1 MLTILDHIPPGLLEC
16 EASELAEVLHG
27 PTLIHLPGR
36 RQPPLFVSVL
46 LHGDEDTG
54 WLAVRRLLRETVEGE
69 LPRALSLFI
78 GNVQAARS
86 RQRFLP
92 GQSDYNRVWTTAD
105 AAPSSPEQA
114 MAQSVW
120 RAMHERG
127 VFASVDVHN
136 NTGLNPHYA
145 CVRRLDHRFLQLATL
160 FSRTVVYF
168 TKPAGVQV
176 DAFAALC
183 PAVTVECGQP
193 GHAYGVEHTA
203 EYLKACLSLAAIPTH
218 PVPAHDL
225 DLYHSV
231 AIVQVPREASFAF
244 DSDAVDIRLAPDLDT
259 LNFRE
264 LPVDT
269 LLGRVRPGSR
279 ARLAVIDERGADA
292 AARYLR
298 VVGDEIRT
306 AVPVIPAMFT
316 RSARAIRQDCL
327 GYFMERPIYPP
338 PDSVSGPSR

>member
-1 MLTILDHIPPGLLEC
+1 MLTILDRIPRGLLER
-16 EASELAEVLHG
+16 EASELADVLHG
-27 PTLIHLPGR
+27 PVLIHLSGR

-54 WLAVRRLLRETVEGE
+54 WLAMRRLLRDISDHE
-69 LPRALSLFI
+69 LPRALSLLI

-105 AAPSSPEQA
+105 VPPSSAEQA

-120 RAMHERG
+120 RAMRERG
-127 VFASVDVHN
+127 VFASIDVHN

-168 TKPAGVQV
+168 TKPDGVQTE
-176 DAFAALC
+176 AFAPLC

-193 GHAYGVEHTA
+193 GHAYGVEHAA
-203 EYLKACLSLAAIPTH
+203 EYLKACLHLAAIPTH
-218 PVPAHDL
+218 PVAAHDI
-225 DLYHSV
+225 DLYRSV
-231 AIVQVPREASFAF
+231 AIVKVPREASFAF

-259 LNFRE
+259 MNFRE
-264 LPVDT
+264 LPVNT
-269 LLGRVRPGSR
+269 LLGRVRPDSR
-279 ARLAVIDERGADA
+279 ACLAVSDEYGRDVGTH
-292 AARYLR
+292 YLR
-298 VVGDEIRT
+298 TVDGEIRT
-306 AVPVIPAMFT
+306 AVPVVPAMFT
-316 RSARAIRQDCL
+316 LSPRAIRQDCL
-327 GYFMERPIYPP
+327 GYFMEPAARRS
-338 PDSVSGPSR
+338 DR

>member
-1 MLTILDHIPPGLLEC
+1 MLTILEQIPPGLLEC
-16 EASELAEVLHG
+16 DATTLAQVLSG
-27 PTLIHLPGR
+27 PTLLHLPGR

-54 WLAVRRLLRETVEGE
+54 WLAVRQLLREARGTE

-78 GNVQAARS
+78 GNVQAGRS

-105 AAPSSPEQA
+105 VAPANAEQA
-114 MAQSVW
+114 MVQTVW
-120 RAMHERG
+120 REMRSRG

-145 CVRRLDHRFLQLATL
+145 CVRRPDHRFLQLATL

-168 TKPAGVQV
+168 TKPEGVQAE
-176 DAFAALC
+176 AFAALC

-193 GHAYGVEHTA
+193 GHAYGAEHAA
-203 EYLKACLSLAAIPTH
+203 EYLKACLNLAEIPAH
-218 PVPAHDL
+218 PVPAHDI
-225 DLYHSV
+225 DLYHSM
-231 AIVQVPREASFAF
+231 AIVKVPPDVSFAF

-264 LPVDT
+264 LPTDT
-269 LLGRVRPGSR
+269 LLGRVRDGSR
-279 ARLAVIDERGADA
+279 ARLAVVDERGRDA
-292 AARYLR
+292 TARYLR
-298 VVGDEIRT
+298 VIDGEIRT
-306 AVPVIPAMFT
+306 TMPVVPAMFT
-316 RSARAIRQDCL
+316 LSRRAIRQDCL
-327 GYFMERPIYPP
+327 GYFMERPPLDTAALP
-338 PDSVSGPSR
+338 